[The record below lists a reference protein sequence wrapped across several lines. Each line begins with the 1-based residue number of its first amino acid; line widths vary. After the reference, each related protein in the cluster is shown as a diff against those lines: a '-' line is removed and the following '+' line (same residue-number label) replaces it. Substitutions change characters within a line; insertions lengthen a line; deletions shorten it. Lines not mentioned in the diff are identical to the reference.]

1 MVYYTVTKQE
11 EKNVKKKIALLLTLV
26 LALAACQAQALTL
39 AGLERSE
46 NNIWSENAF
55 FDAVQDATGV
65 ALSIEECHDE
75 QAWTAQKQAWLRGEG
90 EMPDVLF
97 KAHLSTLEEQELLDA
112 GVLVDLAPYLEEY
125 APNLWKI
132 FQARP
137 EWLADVALPDGRIA
151 SLPALCGAERE
162 CVLWVNTAF
171 LDALGLSTPNNI
183 DEFTDMLRAMKNG
196 DPNGNGKKDE
206 TPLNLCGPWEAK
218 FLLHAFGIV
227 ADDYNLYMDENGK
240 ACFAPQQEEYRAFVE
255 WLKMALDEGLISS
268 DAFRTT
274 QTARET
280 ASQLTNS
287 SSSSSSSSKTPQT
300 VGALISI
307 APYMQVRSTDTTNYT
322 AITPLEANGRRAFRE
337 LIPAVSRGTFAVTSA
352 CTDIA
357 EALKFVDY
365 LYTEEGGRL
374 INAGR
379 EGVDYSLQPDGSWK
393 WNVDSDYTALSEL
406 LARSVIG
413 GDGVTPGLE
422 PAAFERNSEIAADNY
437 SRRQIDAIRQYLV
450 APMPLT
456 RAQSAADETRIAELQ
471 TALDTCVDTA
481 IANFAMGITPLDDEN
496 WEAFQQQ
503 LRDEGVEEFLALWQA
518 KLDAR

>member
-90 EMPDVLF
+90 EMPDMLF

-151 SLPALCGAERE
+151 SLPALSGAERE
-162 CVLWVNTAF
+162 CVLWMNTAF

-406 LARSVIG
+406 LTRSVIG

-471 TALDTCVDTA
+471 AALGTCVDTA

>member
-75 QAWTAQKQAWLRGEG
+75 QDWTAQKQAWLRGEG
-90 EMPDVLF
+90 
-97 KAHLSTLEEQELLDA
+97 ELLDA

-151 SLPALCGAERE
+151 SLPALSGAERE

-471 TALDTCVDTA
+471 AALGTCVDTA
-481 IANFAMGITPLDDEN
+481 IANFAIGITPLDDEN

-503 LRDEGVEEFLALWQA
+503 FRDEGVEEFLALWQA

>member
-1 MVYYTVTKQE
+1 MIYYTVTKQE
-11 EKNVKKKIALLLTLV
+11 DENVKKKIALILTLA

-46 NNIWSENAF
+46 SNIWSENTF
-55 FDAVQDATGV
+55 FEAVQEATGV
-65 ALSIEECHDE
+65 ALSVEEYHDE
-75 QAWTAQKQAWLRGEG
+75 QAWTEQKQAWKNGEG

-97 KAHLSTLEEQELLDA
+97 KARLSTLEEQELLDA
-112 GVLVDLAPYLEEY
+112 GVLIDLAPYLEQY

-162 CVLWVNTAF
+162 CVLWMNTAF

-183 DEFTDMLRAMKNG
+183 DEFTDALRAIKSG
-196 DPNGNGKKDE
+196 DPNGNGKADE

-218 FLLHAFGIV
+218 YLLHAFGIV
-227 ADDYNLYMDENGK
+227 ADDYNLYMDENGN
-240 ACFAPQQEEYRAFVE
+240 ARFAPQQPEYRAFVE

-268 DAFRTT
+268 DAFRTL
-274 QTARET
+274 QVARET
-280 ASQLTNS
+280 ATQLSNS

-307 APYMQVRSTDTTNYT
+307 APYTQVRSTDTTNYT
-322 AITPLEANGRRAFRE
+322 AIAPLEANGKRAFRE

-379 EGVDYSLQPDGSWK
+379 EGTDYSLQPDGSWK

-406 LARSVIG
+406 LTRSVIG
-413 GDGVTPGLE
+413 GDGLTPGLE
-422 PAAFERNSEIAADNY
+422 PAAFERSSEIAADNY

-450 APMPLT
+450 APMPLL
-456 RAQSAADETRIAELQ
+456 RAQSAADEARIAELQ
-471 TALDTCVDTA
+471 TTLGTCVDTA

-496 WEAFQQQ
+496 WEAFQQT

>member
-1 MVYYTVTKQE
+1 
-11 EKNVKKKIALLLTLV
+11 
-26 LALAACQAQALTL
+26 
-39 AGLERSE
+39 
-46 NNIWSENAF
+46 
-55 FDAVQDATGV
+55 
-65 ALSIEECHDE
+65 
-75 QAWTAQKQAWLRGEG
+75 
-90 EMPDVLF
+90 
-97 KAHLSTLEEQELLDA
+97 
-112 GVLVDLAPYLEEY
+112 
-125 APNLWKI
+125 
-132 FQARP
+132 
-137 EWLADVALPDGRIA
+137 
-151 SLPALCGAERE
+151 
-162 CVLWVNTAF
+162 
-171 LDALGLSTPNNI
+171 
-183 DEFTDMLRAMKNG
+183 
-196 DPNGNGKKDE
+196 
-206 TPLNLCGPWEAK
+206 
-218 FLLHAFGIV
+218 
-227 ADDYNLYMDENGK
+227 
-240 ACFAPQQEEYRAFVE
+240 
-255 WLKMALDEGLISS
+255 MALDEGLISS

-322 AITPLEANGRRAFRE
+322 AIAPLEARGRRAFRE

-379 EGVDYSLQPDGSWK
+379 EGVNYSLQPDGSWK

-471 TALDTCVDTA
+471 AALGTCVDTA
-481 IANFAMGITPLDDEN
+481 IANFAIGITPLDDEN

>member
-90 EMPDVLF
+90 EMPDMLF

-437 SRRQIDAIRQYLV
+437 SRRQIDAIRQ
-450 APMPLT
+450 
-456 RAQSAADETRIAELQ
+456 
-471 TALDTCVDTA
+471 
-481 IANFAMGITPLDDEN
+481 
-496 WEAFQQQ
+496 
-503 LRDEGVEEFLALWQA
+503 
-518 KLDAR
+518 